1 MSVVMTLAL
10 VALLIGLG
18 VLALLVF
25 VVIGIHHEDR
35 HMSLTSTPRTRTE
48 AATRRLLGVGVRHA
62 KVGCGEDQEPR

>member
-1 MSVVMTLAL
+1 MGIVMTLAL
-10 VALLIGLG
+10 LALLIGLG
-18 VLALLVF
+18 VLALLVL

-62 KVGCGEDQEPR
+62 KVGRGEDQEPR